1 MKEGGVKE
9 SGLTRVRD
17 IKRPASENVTLR
29 RRIEVLEE
37 SLSEFREKV
46 YSLESEI
53 KRVREQIG

>member
-17 IKRPASENVTLR
+17 VKRPAPENVSLR
-29 RRIEVLEE
+29 RRIEVLER
-37 SLSEFREKV
+37 SLFELREKV

-53 KRVREQIG
+53 KKVREQIG